1 MSTLL
6 GLLLALL
13 IPLYF
18 LRTIQ
23 KFDFYQVGQFPT
35 ILKCLVWGGV
45 AYAPATFTNLVLKN
59 IGLTNSEN
67 LVHLIAPIHEEIFK
81 GLILLYFV
89 RHARFS
95 YSVDGAIYGFAVG
108 IGFAVIENI
117 DYIRID
123 IPAAQ
128 IIAVQRIFSANL
140 IHASS
145 SALIGIALGTTR
157 IRRFRLHWPIFI
169 FGTAIAIGQHMF
181 YNMINHNGTR
191 SLVVAILTG
200 FLSVGL
206 ILILMKF
213 SQKQA
218 QNWIKERL
226 GMDDRVTRN
235 EVIAIDRLA
244 NTDKVLLPVVERF
257 GPETASQVE
266 QLLYLQARI
275 GIKRKALEGFGKND
289 TIRSAVEA
297 EINRMRMEME
307 NVQREI
313 GTYAMLFVRGLF
325 SEEMLSVWDQMQA
338 KIRERSAAED
348 GQKRGG
354 VWLSLEERIKS
365 TIADEEST

>member
-1 MSTLL
+1 MSTIL
-6 GLLLALL
+6 GLLLALF

-18 LRTIQ
+18 LKTIQ
-23 KFDFYQVGQFPT
+23 KLDFYQVGQFSI
-35 ILKCLVWGGV
+35 ILKCLIWGGI
-45 AYAPATFTNLVLKN
+45 AYAPAAFTNLVLKN

-67 LVHLIAPIHEEIFK
+67 VVHLVAPIHEEIFK

-89 RHARFS
+89 RRARFF

-117 DYIRID
+117 DYIRVD
-123 IPAAQ
+123 IPDVLF
-128 IIAVQRIFSANL
+128 IAVQRIFSANL

-157 IRRFRLHWPIFI
+157 IRKFRLHWPIFI
-169 FGTAIAIGQHMF
+169 FGTVIAIGQHMF
-181 YNMINHNGTR
+181 YNMISHNETR
-191 SLVVAILTG
+191 SLIAAFLTG

-206 ILILMKF
+206 IIILMKY
-213 SQKQA
+213 SQRQA
-218 QNWIKERL
+218 QNWIKEKL

-235 EVIAIDRLA
+235 EVVAINRLA
-244 NTDKVLLPVVERF
+244 STDKILLPVVERF

-289 TIRSAVEA
+289 AIRSAVEA
-297 EINRMRMEME
+297 KINQMRTDME

-325 SEEMLSVWDQMQA
+325 TDEMVSVWDQMQA
-338 KIRERSAAED
+338 KIHERSDTED
-348 GQKRGG
+348 GQKGGG

-365 TIADEEST
+365 TVADEEST